1 MVAQYPRDVRCG
13 QLRSRAWGLEMT
25 LKWRRRLLDALHSR
39 HHEEAQADKL
49 SSRFTMTEAS
59 PAIEVRGLEK
69 SYGSRQILC
78 GVDLTVPAGET
89 LVILGG
95 SGSGKSTLL
104 RCLMGLEKPDAGTV
118 KVHGH
123 DLAAV
128 PRETLSGLRQRMGV
142 AFQGSALFG
151 SLTVAGNVD
160 LPLKELTDLP
170 ASTRRIIVQ
179 IKLAL
184 VGLEE
189 AAQRYP
195 SELSGGM
202 QKRAA
207 FARAMAL
214 DPDLLFCDEP
224 SAGLDPVTAVGLDR
238 LLIELREVFNM
249 TLVVVTH
256 EMESAM
262 TIAQRLVLMH
272 KGRFVVS
279 GTPQE
284 VRQNQNPVVRSF
296 LDRVPEEEPPGG
308 LRYQRLIQ
316 AWEDDD

>member
-1 MVAQYPRDVRCG
+1 M
-13 QLRSRAWGLEMT
+13 SEI
-25 LKWRRRLLDALHSR
+25 
-39 HHEEAQADKL
+39 
-49 SSRFTMTEAS
+49 

-69 SYGSRQILC
+69 SYGSRRILR
-78 GVDLTVPAGET
+78 GVDLVVPAGET

-104 RCLMGLEKPDAGTV
+104 RLLMGLEEPDAGEV
-118 KVHGH
+118 RLHGRQIFGVEPIALR
-123 DLAAV
+123 D
-128 PRETLSGLRQRMGV
+128 LRQRIGV

-160 LPLKELTDLP
+160 LPLREFTDLP
-170 ASTRRIIVQ
+170 ESTRRIIVQ

-184 VGLEE
+184 VGLET
-189 AAQRYP
+189 AAERYP
-195 SELSGGM
+195 SQLSGGM

-224 SAGLDPVTAVGLDR
+224 SAGLDPITAAGLDR
-238 LLIELREVFNM
+238 LLIELREVFKM

-262 TIAQRLVLMH
+262 SIAQRLVLMH
-272 KGRFVVS
+272 QGRFVIS
-279 GTPQE
+279 GTPEE
-284 VRQNQNPVVRSF
+284 VQASQDPVVRQF
-296 LDRVPEEEPPGG
+296 LDRVEEKESSDGA
-308 LRYQRLIQ
+308 RYQQLIKT
-316 AWEDDD
+316 WEEHH